1 MTVLEDRPRSP
12 LLAGHQ
18 DIDTA
23 TEQEPS
29 DPIAAPPVEPGLWAV
44 WLSRL
49 GLLATAVVIA
59 VERPGPWLP
68 AAAFAF
74 ALGLAW
80 AAGWRGRQL
89 RNIAFALA
97 VFTSGVNYLSWR
109 LTVIAIGGH
118 PLPGWIIG
126 IPLYLAEMHAAI
138 HTMGLHIGLWPRHPP
153 AEPEAFYGR
162 RYVPEERRVN
172 PFAYPVYV
180 FVPTVDEG
188 EEVLRPTL
196 TGILAARDAY
206 LEQHPYTE
214 ITVVVCDD
222 GYVAKKSTV
231 PEMAALCE
239 SLGVRH
245 VVREVGGGAKAGNIN
260 NARHVVGAEGD
271 VLLCIFDADQIPRRD
286 FFLKLIPAFDDPD
299 VGWVQSGQFYGN
311 RTNPVARWADDQQ
324 SLFYRLLC
332 PGKAAHNSAF
342 ICGTNFL
349 MRAEAIDSIGGIPTQ
364 SITEDFA
371 ASIRMA
377 ANWRSVYFTGI
388 LAVGL
393 GPLDLASF
401 FKQQDRWARGTLN
414 IMWDHWR
421 DLLLPAPKGKKGLTA
436 QQRAHYLLATTHY
449 WCGVR
454 DLIFCIAPVL
464 FVLTGISG
472 VRGATATD
480 FLLYFVPYFA
490 LSIAGFWHAAWDLT
504 SWRCIIANYGS
515 FPVLLQAAFRVV
527 IGRKGDF
534 TITPKKRSTLSPW
547 RTAQLHLIVVGFCL
561 VALIKL
567 AVRPGGTAY
576 WLAGFWLLYL
586 CVMSAMHMILVVLDT
601 RQARKERREK
611 ALFGGVVPPQA
622 LIPRPDQHQRRHR
635 PGRRRYTLPKPR
647 TTVAGVAVVG
657 ILLLVLDT
665 STLSARSD
673 PLRLTN
679 AALPEHPY
687 VGVGALATPYGGSG
701 VTAMERQL
709 GFEFDTTARTQEIGD
724 SFDPDWADSI
734 AGHGGVPWLTIVFS
748 DNGKIT
754 LDSALTAIA
763 NGSDDSAISR
773 WAQEIAAYGRPLY
786 LTVLPQADRNY
797 AASSGVANGGIPQ
810 DVPRAWAHIRALFA
824 QAGASNVSWVWTP
837 GDPGDDAVY
846 SPPANQID
854 AVALTLAEFPKTTW
868 VNPAQ
873 QLAAAAKEH
882 PGKQLL
888 LQVAVDGTPAR
899 RAAWLDE
906 LAAAVAARDDVAAV
920 VYQEAGPVDDLSG
933 PDAKPWALA
942 ADPQTLAA
950 FRGLVAAMAGVEN
963 AAPAATTKAG
973 AR

>member
-12 LLAGHQ
+12 LLAGHR
-18 DIDTA
+18 DL
-23 TEQEPS
+23 
-29 DPIAAPPVEPGLWAV
+29 DPAALRQPPDPLGTPPAEPGPWAR

-49 GLLATAVVIA
+49 GLFGAAVIIA

-109 LTVIAIGGH
+109 LTVVAIGGH

-126 IPLYLAEMHAAI
+126 IPLYAAELHAAV
-138 HTMGLHIGLWPRHPP
+138 HTMGLHIGLWPRNPP
-153 AEPEAFYGR
+153 TGPEAFHGR
-162 RYVPEERRVN
+162 RHVPEERRVD
-172 PFAYPVYV
+172 PFGHPVYV

-214 ITVVVCDD
+214 ITIAVCDD

-231 PEMAALCE
+231 PEVDALCE
-239 SLGVRH
+239 ALGVRH

-260 NARHVVGAEGD
+260 HARGVVGAEGD
-271 VLLCIFDADQIPRRD
+271 VLLCIFDADQVPRPD
-286 FFLKLIPAFDDPD
+286 FFLRLIPAFDDPE

-332 PGKAAHNSAF
+332 PGKAAHDSAF

-349 MRAEAIDSIGGIPTQ
+349 MRARAIDSIGGIPTQ

-414 IMWDHWR
+414 IMRDHWR

-454 DLIFCIAPVL
+454 DLIFCVAPVL

-534 TITPKKRSTLSPW
+534 TLTPKRRSTLSPW
-547 RTAQLHLIVVGFCL
+547 RTAQLHLIVVGFCV
-561 VALIKL
+561 VALAKL
-567 AVRPGGTAY
+567 ALRPGGTAY

-586 CVMSAMHMILVVLDT
+586 CLMSAMHMILVVLDS
-601 RQARKERREK
+601 RQARRERREK
-611 ALFGGVVPPQA
+611 ALSGGVAPAQA
-622 LIPRPDQHQRRHR
+622 LIPRPDPHQRRRR
-635 PGRRRYTLPKPR
+635 PARRRRTLPKPR
-647 TTVAGVAVVG
+647 SVLAAAAVTG
-657 ILLLVLDT
+657 TLLLILDT
-665 STLSARSD
+665 SALTAQSE
-673 PLRLTN
+673 PLRLMN
-679 AALPEHPY
+679 AALPAHPY

-701 VTAMERQL
+701 VTAMERAV
-709 GFEFDTTARTQEIGD
+709 GFDFGISARTQEIGD
-724 SFDPDWADSI
+724 AFDVGWADSI
-734 AGHGGVPWLTIVFS
+734 SAHGGVPWLTIVFS
-748 DNGKIT
+748 EDGKTT
-754 LDSALTAIA
+754 LDSGLTAIA
-763 NGSDDSAISR
+763 NGSDDAAIHR

-797 AASSGVANGGIPQ
+797 AVSSGVAGGGIPQ
-810 DVPRAWAHIRALFA
+810 DVPRAWAHIRAVFS
-824 QAGASNVSWVWTP
+824 QAGAANVSWVWTP
-837 GDPGDDAVY
+837 ADPGDDAGF
-846 SPPANQID
+846 SPPAAQID
-854 AVALTLAEFPKTTW
+854 AVALTLAEFPHTVW
-868 VNPAQ
+868 ANPAQ
-873 QLAAAAKEH
+873 QLAAAAKGH

-888 LQVAVDGTPAR
+888 LQVAVDGTPAQ

-906 LAAAVAARDDVAAV
+906 LAAAVAARNDVAAV
-920 VYQEAGPVDDLSG
+920 VYQEAGPVDDPSG
-933 PDAKPWALA
+933 PDAAPWALT

-950 FRGLVAAMAGVEN
+950 FEHLAGESAKVDNRE
-963 AAPAATTKAG
+963 PAATAKVA

>member
-1 MTVLEDRPRSP
+1 MTVLEDRARPKP

-18 DIDTA
+18 DADTGLLPRV
-23 TEQEPS
+23 TD
-29 DPIAAPPVEPGLWAV
+29 DPIAAPPPVVAPWAV
-44 WLSRL
+44 WLSRF
-49 GLLATAVVIA
+49 GLFAVAVVIA

-68 AAAFAF
+68 IAAFAF

-80 AAGWRGRQL
+80 VAGWRGRQL

-109 LTVIAIGGH
+109 FTVIAIGGH

-138 HTMGLHIGLWPRHPP
+138 HTMGLHIGLWPRNPP
-153 AEPEAFYGR
+153 AEPEAYYGR
-162 RYVPEERRVN
+162 RYVPEELRVD
-172 PFAYPVYV
+172 PFRYPVYV

-206 LEQHPYTE
+206 LEEHPYTE

-222 GYVAKKSTV
+222 GFVAKKKTV
-231 PEMAALCE
+231 PEMTALCAE
-239 SLGVRH
+239 LDVLH
-245 VVREVGGGAKAGNIN
+245 VVREIGGGAKAGNVN
-260 NARHVVGAEGD
+260 NARQAVGADGD
-271 VLLCIFDADQIPRRD
+271 VLLCIFDADQIPRED
-286 FFLKLIPAFDDPD
+286 FFLKLIPAFDDPE

-349 MRAEAIDSIGGIPTQ
+349 MRATAIDSIGGIPTG

-377 ANWRSVYFTGI
+377 ASWRSVYFTGI

-454 DLIFCIAPVL
+454 DLIFCIAPIL

-490 LSIAGFWHAAWDLT
+490 LSIAGFWHAAWDIT
-504 SWRCIIANYGS
+504 SWRCIIINYGS

-534 TITPKKRSTLSPW
+534 TLTPKKRGTMSPW
-547 RTAQLHLIVVGFCL
+547 RTAQLHLIVVAGCA
-561 VALIKL
+561 VALVKL
-567 AVRPGGTAY
+567 MLSSGGAAY

-586 CVMSAMHMILVVLDT
+586 CMMSGMHMILVILDS
-601 RQARKERREK
+601 RQARKERREA
-611 ALFGGVVPPQA
+611 ALFGGIAPPQA
-622 LIPRPDQHQRRHR
+622 LIPRPDPHQRRHR
-635 PGRRRYTLPKPR
+635 VKRPARRLPKPR
-647 TTVAGVAVVG
+647 TAFAGIAVGAVM
-657 ILLLVLDT
+657 LFVLDT
-665 STLSARSD
+665 STAGAASD
-673 PLRLTN
+673 PLHLV
-679 AALPEHPY
+679 APAMPAHPY
-687 VGVGALATPYGGSG
+687 VGVGALATPYGGTG
-701 VTAMERQL
+701 VEAIEKQL
-709 GFEFDTTARTQEIGD
+709 GVKFGTTARTQEIGD
-724 SFDPDWADSI
+724 AFDYGWADSI
-734 AGHGGVPWLTIVFS
+734 AANGGVPWLTIVFS
-748 DNGKIT
+748 DNGKAS
-754 LDSALTAIA
+754 LDSSLTAIA
-763 NGSDDSAISR
+763 NGSDDAAITR
-773 WAQEIAAYGRPLY
+773 WAQEIAAYGKPLY
-786 LTVLPQADRNY
+786 LSVLPQADRNY

-810 DVPRAWAHIRALFA
+810 DVPRAWAHIQQLFT
-824 QAGASNVSWVWTP
+824 QAGATNVGWVWTP
-837 GDPGDDAVY
+837 GDPGDDGAY
-846 SPPANQID
+846 SPPPGQIN
-854 AVALTLAEFPKTTW
+854 AVAITMAEFPKTAW
-868 VNPAQ
+868 ANPGTE
-873 QLAAAAKEH
+873 LAAAAKEH

-888 LQVAVDGTPAR
+888 LQVSADGTPAQR
-899 RAAWLDE
+899 VAWLRE
-906 LAAAVAARDDVAAV
+906 LDGSVAARTDVAAV

-933 PDAKPWALA
+933 ADAKPWNLTADKQTVAEFQNLA
-942 ADPQTLAA
+942 A
-950 FRGLVAAMAGVEN
+950 AMGKVRD
-963 AAPAATTKAG
+963 K
-973 AR
+973 

>member
-1 MTVLEDRPRSP
+1 M
-12 LLAGHQ
+12 
-18 DIDTA
+18 DTG
-23 TEQEPS
+23 TFSRLP
-29 DPIAAPPVEPGLWAV
+29 DPISAPPPEVGAWSR
-44 WLSRL
+44 WLGRI

-59 VERPGPWLP
+59 IERPGPWLP

-80 AAGWRGRQL
+80 VAGWRGRQL

-109 LTVIAIGGH
+109 FTVIAIGGH

-126 IPLYLAEMHAAI
+126 IPLYIAEMHAAI
-138 HTMGLHIGLWPRHPP
+138 HTMGLHIGLWPRNPP
-153 AEPEAFYGR
+153 TGPESFYGR
-162 RYVPEERRVN
+162 RYVPPEQRVD
-172 PFAYPVYV
+172 PFRYPVYV

-196 TGILAARDAY
+196 TGIMAARDAY
-206 LEQHPYTE
+206 LEQHPYSE

-222 GYVAKKSTV
+222 GFVAKRPTV
-231 PEMAALCE
+231 PEIAALCE
-239 SLGVRH
+239 SLGAIH

-260 NARHVVGAEGD
+260 NARTAVGAEGD

-286 FFLKLIPAFDDPD
+286 FFLQLIPAFDDPG

-349 MRAEAIDSIGGIPTQ
+349 MRAEAIDSIGGIPTG

-377 ANWRSVYFTGI
+377 ADWRSVYFTGI

-421 DLLLPAPKGKKGLTA
+421 DLLLPAPKGRKGLSA

-490 LSIAGFWHAAWDLT
+490 LSIAGFWHAAWDIT
-504 SWRCIIANYGS
+504 TWRCIIANYGS

-534 TITPKKRSTLSPW
+534 TLTPKRRSTLSPW
-547 RTAQLHLIVVGFCL
+547 RTAQLHLIVVGACL
-561 VALIKL
+561 IAFVKLLI
-567 AVRPGGTAY
+567 RPGGAAY

-586 CVMSAMHMILVVLDT
+586 CLMSGMHMVLVVLDS
-601 RQARKERREK
+601 RQGRKERRER
-611 ALFGGVVPPQA
+611 ALFDTLPAQP
-622 LIPRPDQHQRRHR
+622 LIPRPDPHQRRHHRR
-635 PGRRRYTLPKPR
+635 PVRRLPKPR
-647 TTVAGVAVVG
+647 TAFAGVVVG
-657 ILLLVLDT
+657 GAMLLVLDT
-665 STLSARSD
+665 STMAAQSA
-673 PLRLTN
+673 PLRLAN
-679 AALPEHPY
+679 AQLPAHPY
-687 VGVGALATPYGGSG
+687 IGVGALATPYAGTG
-701 VTAMERQL
+701 VVAMERKLDVQF
-709 GFEFDTTARTQEIGD
+709 GTTARTQEVSD
-724 SFDPDWADSI
+724 AFDYAWADSVS
-734 AGHGGVPWLTIVFS
+734 GHGGVPWLTLVFS
-748 DNGKIT
+748 QNGKTT
-754 LDSALTAIA
+754 LYSSLTAIA
-763 NGSDDSAISR
+763 NGSDDAEITR
-773 WAQEIAAYGRPLY
+773 WAQEIAAYGKPLY

-797 AASSGVANGGIPQ
+797 AASSGVADGGIPQ
-810 DVPRAWAHIRALFA
+810 DIPRAWAHLRALFA
-824 QAGASNVSWVWTP
+824 AAGADNVSWVWTP
-837 GDPGDDAVY
+837 GDPGDDSAY
-846 SPPANQID
+846 APPAAQID
-854 AVALTLAEFPKTTW
+854 AVALTMAEFPKTTW
-868 VNPAQ
+868 ADPAQ
-873 QLAAAAKEH
+873 QLAAAAKQH

-888 LQVAVDGTPAR
+888 LQVAVDGTPAQ
-899 RAAWLDE
+899 RAAWLAK
-906 LAAAVAARDDVAAV
+906 LGAAVAARDDVAAV

-933 PDAKPWALA
+933 KDALPWAIT
-942 ADPQTLAA
+942 ADPQTVAA
-950 FRGLVAAMAGVEN
+950 FQAMAQQLAGVQN
-963 AAPAATTKAG
+963 
-973 AR
+973 R

>member
-1 MTVLEDRPRSP
+1 MDTGVFPVLR
-12 LLAGHQ
+12 
-18 DIDTA
+18 
-23 TEQEPS
+23 
-29 DPIAAPPVEPGLWAV
+29 DPIAAPPREVAPWAV
-44 WLSRL
+44 WLSRIGL
-49 GLLATAVVIA
+49 GAMAVVIA

-68 AAAFAF
+68 VAAFAF

-80 AAGWRGRQL
+80 VAGWRGRQL

-109 LTVIAIGGH
+109 FTVIAIGGH

-138 HTMGLHIGLWPRHPP
+138 HTMGLHIGLWPRNPP

-162 RYVPEERRVN
+162 RYVPEDRRVD
-172 PFAYPVYV
+172 PFRYPVYV

-206 LEQHPYTE
+206 LAEHPYTE

-222 GYVAKKSTV
+222 GFVAKKNTV
-231 PEMAALCE
+231 PEMSALCDE
-239 SLGVRH
+239 LGVLH
-245 VVREVGGGAKAGNIN
+245 VVREIGGGAKAGNIN
-260 NARHVVGAEGD
+260 NARTVVGAEGD
-271 VLLCIFDADQIPRRD
+271 VLLCIFDADQIPRDD

-349 MRAEAIDSIGGIPTQ
+349 MRAKAIDSIGGIPTG

-377 ANWRSVYFTGI
+377 AEWRAVYFTGI

-421 DLLLPAPKGKKGLTA
+421 DLLLPAPKGKKGLNA

-454 DLIFCIAPVL
+454 DLIFCIAPIL

-490 LSIAGFWHAAWDLT
+490 LSIAGFWHAAWDIT
-504 SWRCIIANYGS
+504 SWRCIIINYGS

-534 TITPKKRSTLSPW
+534 TLTPKKRGTMSPW
-547 RTAQLHLIVVGFCL
+547 RTAQLHLIVVAGCA
-561 VALIKL
+561 VALVKL
-567 AVRPGGTAY
+567 LLSSGGAAY

-586 CVMSAMHMILVVLDT
+586 CMMSGMHMILVVLDS
-601 RQARKERREK
+601 RQARKERREL
-611 ALFGGVVPPQA
+611 AEHGGIAPPQA
-622 LIPRPDQHQRRHR
+622 LIPRPDPHQRRHR
-635 PGRRRYTLPKPR
+635 AKRPARRLPKPR
-647 TTVAGVAVVG
+647 TAFAGLIVVG
-657 ILLLVLDT
+657 AMLLVLDT
-665 STLSARSD
+665 STLAAQSA
-673 PLRLTN
+673 PLRLTA

-687 VGVGALATPYGGSG
+687 IGVGALAAPYGGTG
-701 VTAMERQL
+701 VETIENQL
-709 GFEFDTTARTQEIGD
+709 GVDFGTTARTQEIGD
-724 SFDPDWADSI
+724 AFDYGWAASI
-734 AGHGGVPWLTIVFS
+734 AKNGGVPWLTIVFS
-748 DNGKIT
+748 DNGKTT
-754 LDSALTAIA
+754 LYSALTAIA
-763 NGSDDSAISR
+763 NGSDDAAINR
-773 WAQEIAAYGRPLY
+773 WAQEIAAYGKPLY

-797 AASSGVANGGIPQ
+797 AASSVANGGVPQ
-810 DVPRAWAHIRALFA
+810 DVPRAWAHIRQLFTS
-824 QAGASNVSWVWTP
+824 AGATNVSWVWMP
-837 GDPGDDAVY
+837 SDAGNDKAY
-846 SPPANQID
+846 APPASQID
-854 AVALTLAEFPKTTW
+854 AVAITMAEFPKTTW
-868 VNPAQ
+868 ADPAKE
-873 QLAAAAKEH
+873 LAAAAEEH
-882 PGKQLL
+882 PGKQLM
-888 LQVAVDGTPAR
+888 LQVAADGTPAQR
-899 RAAWLDE
+899 VAWLRKLGD
-906 LAAAVAARDDVAAV
+906 AVAARSNVAAV
-920 VYQEAGPVDDLSG
+920 VYQEGGPVDDLTG
-933 PDAKPWALA
+933 KDAQPWALTV
-942 ADPQTLAA
+942 DKQTTAEFQKLAEQ
-950 FRGLVAAMAGVEN
+950 MAKVDN
-963 AAPAATTKAG
+963 K
-973 AR
+973 

>member
-1 MTVLEDRPRSP
+1 MTVLEDRPRPAP
-12 LLAGHQ
+12 LLAGHK
-18 DIDTA
+18 DAETA
-23 TEQEPS
+23 QLS
-29 DPIAAPPVEPGLWAV
+29 AVRDPIAAPPPEVASWAV

-49 GLLATAVVIA
+49 GLFATAVIIA

-109 LTVIAIGGH
+109 FTVIAIGGH

-126 IPLYLAEMHAAI
+126 IPLYAAEMHAAI
-138 HTMGLHIGLWPRHPP
+138 HTMGLHIGLWPRNPP
-153 AEPEAFYGR
+153 AEPEAYYGR
-162 RYVPEERRVN
+162 RFVPEEQRVN
-172 PFAYPVYV
+172 PFQYPIYV

-206 LEQHPYTE
+206 LEQHPYSE
-214 ITVVVCDD
+214 ITIVVCDD
-222 GYVAKKSTV
+222 GFVAKKPTV

-239 SLGVRH
+239 SLGVIH

-260 NARHVVGAEGD
+260 HARTVVGADGD
-271 VLLCIFDADQIPRRD
+271 VLLGIFDADQIPRRD
-286 FFLKLIPAFDDPD
+286 FFLKLVPGFDDPE

-332 PGKAAHNSAF
+332 PGKAAHNAAF

-349 MRAEAIDSIGGIPTQ
+349 MRATAIDSIGGIPTG

-421 DLLLPAPKGKKGLTA
+421 DLLLPAPKGKKGLNA

-454 DLIFCIAPVL
+454 DLIFCIAPTL
-464 FVLTGISG
+464 FILTGISG

-504 SWRCIIANYGS
+504 SWRCIIINYGS

-534 TITPKKRSTLSPW
+534 TLTPKRRSTLSPW
-547 RTAQLHLIVVGFCL
+547 RTAQLHLIVVATCL
-561 VALIKL
+561 LALVKL
-567 AVRPGGTAY
+567 ILRPGGTAY

-586 CVMSAMHMILVVLDT
+586 CMMSGMHMILVILDS
-601 RQARKERREK
+601 RQDRKEQREL
-611 ALFGGVVPPQA
+611 ALFGGAAPPQA
-622 LIPRPDQHQRRHR
+622 LIPRPDPHQRRHR
-635 PGRRRYTLPKPR
+635 RRRPARRLPKPR
-647 TTVAGVAVVG
+647 TAFAGVVVG
-657 ILLLVLDT
+657 GAMLFVLDT
-665 STLSARSD
+665 SAMSAQSD
-673 PLRLTN
+673 PLHLT
-679 AALPEHPY
+679 AASLPAHPF
-687 VGVGALATPYGGSG
+687 VGVGALATPYGGTG
-701 VTAMERQL
+701 VEAIEKQL
-709 GFEFDTTARTQEIGD
+709 GLKFGTTARTQEID
-724 SFDPDWADSI
+724 DAFDYGWADSI
-734 AGHGGVPWLTIVFS
+734 AANGGVPWLTVVFS
-748 DNGKIT
+748 QNGKAS

-763 NGSDDSAISR
+763 NGSDDAAINR
-773 WAQEIAAYGRPLY
+773 WAQEIAAYGKPLY

-797 AASSGVANGGIPQ
+797 SASSGVANGGIPQ
-810 DVPRAWAHIRALFA
+810 DIPRAWAHIRQLFS
-824 QAGASNVSWVWTP
+824 QDGASNVSWVWTP
-837 GDPGDDAVY
+837 GDPGADAAY
-846 SPPANQID
+846 TPPASQID
-854 AVALTLAEFPKTTW
+854 AVALTMAEFPKTTW
-868 VNPAQ
+868 SDPAQ
-873 QLAAAAKEH
+873 LLAAAAKQH
-882 PGKQLL
+882 PGKQLM
-888 LQVAVDGTPAR
+888 LQVSADGTPAQ
-899 RAAWLDE
+899 RAAWLQK
-906 LAAAVAARDDVAAV
+906 LATAVAARDDVAAV

-933 PDAKPWALA
+933 ADAKPWALT
-942 ADPQTLAA
+942 ADAQTLAA
-950 FRGLVAAMAGVEN
+950 FQQLAAEMEQVTN
-963 AAPAATTKAG
+963 
-973 AR
+973 

>member
-1 MTVLEDRPRSP
+1 MTLLEDRPRPAP

-18 DIDTA
+18 DVDGA
-23 TEQEPS
+23 LPAPLP
-29 DPIAAPPVEPGLWAV
+29 DPIAAPAAEVAPWAV

-49 GLLATAVVIA
+49 GLFATAVVIA

-80 AAGWRGRQL
+80 VAGWRGRQL

-109 LTVIAIGGH
+109 FTVIAIGGH

-126 IPLYLAEMHAAI
+126 IPLYAAEMHAAI
-138 HTMGLHIGLWPRHPP
+138 HTMGLHIGLWPRNPP

-172 PFAYPVYV
+172 PFTYPVYV

-222 GYVAKKSTV
+222 GFVAKKKTV
-231 PEMAALCE
+231 PEIAALCE
-239 SLGVRH
+239 ALGVRH
-245 VVREVGGGAKAGNIN
+245 VVREIGGGAKAGNIN
-260 NARHVVGAEGD
+260 NARIEVGAEGD
-271 VLLCIFDADQIPRRD
+271 VLLCIFDCDQIPRRD
-286 FFLKLIPAFDDPD
+286 FFLRLIPAFDDPD

-349 MRAEAIDSIGGIPTQ
+349 MRAKAIDSIGGIPTG

-377 ANWRSVYFTGI
+377 ANWRAVYFTGI

-504 SWRCIIANYGS
+504 SWRCIIINYGS

-534 TITPKKRSTLSPW
+534 TLTPKRRSTMSPW
-547 RTAQLHLIVVGFCL
+547 RTAQLHLIVVGCCL

-567 AVRPGGTAY
+567 LLRPGGTAY

-586 CVMSAMHMILVVLDT
+586 CMMSGMHMILVILDS
-601 RQARKERREK
+601 RQARKERRER
-611 ALFGGVVPPQA
+611 ALFGGAAPPVA
-622 LIPRPDQHQRRHR
+622 LIPRPDPHQRRHR
-635 PGRRRYTLPKPR
+635 GHRPARRLPKPR
-647 TTVAGVAVVG
+647 TAFAGVAVG
-657 ILLLVLDT
+657 GAMLFVLGT
-665 STLSARSD
+665 SSSTSAQSE
-673 PLRLTN
+673 PLHLTA
-679 AALPEHPY
+679 AALPPHPY
-687 VGVGALATPYGGSG
+687 VGVGALATPYGGTG
-701 VTAMERQL
+701 VQALEQQL
-709 GFEFDTTARTQEIGD
+709 GLRFGSTARTQEIGD
-724 SFDPDWADSI
+724 AFDYGWADSI
-734 AGHGGVPWLTIVFS
+734 AANGGVPWLTIVFS
-748 DNGKIT
+748 DNGKAS
-754 LDSALTAIA
+754 LDSSLTAIA
-763 NGSDDSAISR
+763 NGSDDAAIAR
-773 WAQEIAAYGRPLY
+773 WAQEVAAYGKPLY

-810 DVPRAWAHIRALFA
+810 DVPRAWAHIRTLFA
-824 QAGASNVSWVWTP
+824 QAGAANVSWVWTP
-837 GDPGDDAVY
+837 GDPGNDKAY
-846 SPPANQID
+846 TPPADQVD
-854 AVALTLAEFPKTTW
+854 AVALTMAEFPKTTW
-868 VNPAQ
+868 ADPAAL
-873 QLAAAAKEH
+873 LAAAAAEH

-888 LQVAVDGTPAR
+888 LQVAVDGTPAQ
-899 RAAWLDE
+899 RAAWLAK
-906 LAAAVAARDDVAAV
+906 LSAAVAARTDVAAV
-920 VYQEAGPVDDLSG
+920 VYQEAGPVDDLTG
-933 PDAKPWALA
+933 PDAKPWALT
-942 ADPQTLAA
+942 ADKQTVAA
-950 FRGLVAAMAGVEN
+950 FRQLAAAMAGVDN
-963 AAPAATTKAG
+963 
-973 AR
+973 R

>member
-1 MTVLEDRPRSP
+1 MTLLEDRPRPDP

-18 DIDTA
+18 DPDTGLL
-23 TEQEPS
+23 PRIS
-29 DPIAAPPVEPGLWAV
+29 DPGAAPPAEPAAWII
-44 WLSRL
+44 WLTRL

-89 RNIAFALA
+89 RNIAFALS

-109 LTVIAIGGH
+109 FTVIAIGGH

-138 HTMGLHIGLWPRHPP
+138 HTMGLHIGLWPRNRP

-162 RYVPEERRVN
+162 RHVPEERRVN
-172 PFAYPVYV
+172 PFGYPVYV

-196 TGILAARDAY
+196 TGILAARAAY

-214 ITVVVCDD
+214 VTIVVCDD
-222 GYVAKKSTV
+222 GFVAKKPTV
-231 PEMAALCE
+231 PEIGALCE
-239 SLGVRH
+239 ELGVVH
-245 VVREVGGGAKAGNIN
+245 VVREIGGGAKAGNIN
-260 NARHVVGAEGD
+260 HARTVVGAEGD

-286 FFLKLIPAFDDPD
+286 FFLKLIPAFDDPE

-349 MRAEAIDSIGGIPTQ
+349 MRAKAIDSIGGIPTG

-504 SWRCIIANYGS
+504 SWRCIIINYGS

-534 TITPKKRSTLSPW
+534 TLTPKRRSTLSPW
-547 RTAQLHLIVVGFCL
+547 RTAQLHLIVVAFCL
-561 VALIKL
+561 VAIVKL
-567 AVRPGGTAY
+567 VIRPGGTAY

-586 CVMSAMHMILVVLDT
+586 CMMSGMHMVLVVLDS
-601 RQARKERREK
+601 RQARKERRERD
-611 ALFGGVVPPQA
+611 LPGGAPTSSRA
-622 LIPRPDQHQRRHR
+622 LIPRPDPHQRRHR
-635 PGRRRYTLPKPR
+635 AHRMPTRRLPKPR
-647 TTVAGVAVVG
+647 TAVAGLVVAG
-657 ILLLVLDT
+657 SMLFVLDT
-665 STLSARSD
+665 STVAAQTD
-673 PLRLTN
+673 PVRL
-679 AALPEHPY
+679 ADAPLPAHPY
-687 VGVGALATPYGGSG
+687 VGVGALAVPFDGDG
-701 VTAMERQL
+701 VLATEKQL
-709 GFEFDTTARTQEIGD
+709 GMTFGTTARTQEIGD
-724 SFDPDWADSI
+724 AFDSGWADSV
-734 AGHGGVPWLTIVFS
+734 ASNGGVPWLTLVFS
-748 DNGKIT
+748 VNGKRT

-763 NGSDDSAISR
+763 NGSDDAAISR
-773 WAQEIAAYGRPLY
+773 WAGEIAAYGKPLY

-797 AASSGVANGGIPQ
+797 AASSGVAYGGIPE
-810 DVPRAWAHIRALFA
+810 DVPRAWAHIRSLFA
-824 QAGASNVSWVWTP
+824 QAGAANVSWVWTP
-837 GDPGDDAVY
+837 GDPGNDKLY

-868 VNPAQ
+868 AHPVSL
-873 QLAAAAKEH
+873 LAATAKEH
-882 PGKQLL
+882 PGKQLM
-888 LQVAVDGTPAR
+888 LQVAADGPPAR

-906 LAAAVAARDDVAAV
+906 LSTAIAARHDVAAV
-920 VYQEAGPVDDLSG
+920 VYQEAGPVDDLTG
-933 PDAKPWALA
+933 PDAKPWALT

-950 FRGLVAAMAGVEN
+950 FRRLAATMAGVDN
-963 AAPAATTKAG
+963 
-973 AR
+973 R

>member
-1 MTVLEDRPRSP
+1 MTVLEDRPRPKP

-18 DIDTA
+18 DADTGVFA
-23 TEQEPS
+23 LPQP
-29 DPIAAPPVEPGLWAV
+29 DPIGEPPKEVARWAV
-44 WLSRL
+44 WLSRF
-49 GLLATAVVIA
+49 GLFAAAVVIA

-68 AAAFAF
+68 AAAFVF

-80 AAGWRGRQL
+80 VAGWRGRQL

-109 LTVIAIGGH
+109 FTVIAIGGH

-126 IPLYLAEMHAAI
+126 VPLYLAEMHAAI
-138 HTMGLHIGLWPRHPP
+138 HTMGLHIGLWPRNPP
-153 AEPEAFYGR
+153 AEPEAYYGR
-162 RYVPEERRVN
+162 RYVPPERRVD
-172 PFAYPVYV
+172 PFHYPVYV

-196 TGILAARDAY
+196 TGILGARDAY
-206 LEQHPYTE
+206 LEQHPYAE
-214 ITVVVCDD
+214 IVIVVCDD
-222 GYVAKKSTV
+222 GFVAKKDTV
-231 PEMAALCE
+231 PEIGALCE
-239 SLGVRH
+239 ELGVLH
-245 VVREVGGGAKAGNIN
+245 VVREIGGGAKAGNVN
-260 NARHVVGAEGD
+260 HARQVVEAEGD
-271 VLLCIFDADQIPRRD
+271 VLLAIFDADQIPRAD
-286 FFLKLIPAFDDPD
+286 FFLKLIPAFDDPE

-349 MRAEAIDSIGGIPTQ
+349 MRAAAIDSIGGIPTG

-414 IMWDHWR
+414 ILWDHWR

-454 DLIFCIAPVL
+454 DLVFCIAPIL

-490 LSIAGFWHAAWDLT
+490 LSIAGFWHAAWDIT
-504 SWRCIIANYGS
+504 SWRCIIINYGS

-534 TITPKKRSTLSPW
+534 TLTPKKRGTMSPW
-547 RTAQLHLIVVGFCL
+547 RTAQLHFVVVAGCLIAL
-561 VALIKL
+561 VKL
-567 AVRPGGTAY
+567 VLRPGGTAY

-586 CVMSAMHMILVVLDT
+586 CMMSGMHMILVVLDT
-601 RQARKERREK
+601 RQARKERRE
-611 ALFGGVVPPQA
+611 AVQYGGVTLPQS
-622 LIPRPDQHQRRHR
+622 LIPRPDPHQRRHR
-635 PGRRRYTLPKPR
+635 AQRPVSRLPKPR
-647 TTVAGVAVVG
+647 NVVTGVVVGVAV
-657 ILLLVLDT
+657 LLVF
-665 STLSARSD
+665 STDALCAQSA
-673 PLRLTN
+673 PVRLVN
-679 AALPEHPY
+679 AALPAHPY
-687 VGVGALATPYGGSG
+687 IGVGALATPYGGTG
-701 VTAMERQL
+701 VEAIEQQL
-709 GFEFDTTARTQEIGD
+709 DVKFGTTARTQELGD
-724 SFDPDWADSI
+724 AFDYGWADAI
-734 AGHGGVPWLTIVFS
+734 AANGGVPWLTIVFTA
-748 DNGKIT
+748 NGKAT
-754 LDSALTAIA
+754 LDSSLTAIA
-763 NGSDDSAISR
+763 NGSDDASIGR
-773 WAQEIAAYGRPLY
+773 WAAEIAAYGRPLY

-797 AASSGVANGGIPQ
+797 SASSGVAAGGIPQ
-810 DVPRAWAHIRALFA
+810 DVAPAWAHIRQLFTA
-824 QAGASNVSWVWTP
+824 AGATNVSWVWTP
-837 GDPGDDAVY
+837 ADPGADKLY
-846 SPPANQID
+846 SPPASQID
-854 AVALTLAEFPKTTW
+854 AVAITMAEFPKTTW
-868 VNPAQ
+868 ADPAVE
-873 QLAAAAKEH
+873 LAAAAKEH
-882 PGKQLL
+882 PGKPLM
-888 LQVAVDGTPAR
+888 LQVSADGTPAQ
-899 RAAWLDE
+899 RAAWLQQ
-906 LAAAVAARDDVAAV
+906 LGTAVAARDDVAAV

-933 PDAKPWALA
+933 ADAKPWALT
-942 ADPQTLAA
+942 ADQQTVAE
-950 FRGLVAAMAGVEN
+950 FRKL
-963 AAPAATTKAG
+963 AG
-973 AR
+973 ALGKVDDK

>member
-1 MTVLEDRPRSP
+1 MTVLEDRTRPKP

-18 DIDTA
+18 DADTGVL
-23 TEQEPS
+23 PKLR
-29 DPIAAPPVEPGLWAV
+29 DPIAAPPPVVAPWAV
-44 WLSRL
+44 WLSRF
-49 GLLATAVVIA
+49 GLFAVAVVIA

-68 AAAFAF
+68 IAAFAF

-80 AAGWRGRQL
+80 VAGWRGRQL

-109 LTVIAIGGH
+109 FTVIAIGGH

-138 HTMGLHIGLWPRHPP
+138 HTMGLHIGLWPRNPP
-153 AEPEAFYGR
+153 AEPEAYYGR
-162 RYVPEERRVN
+162 RYVPEELLVD
-172 PFAYPVYV
+172 PFRYPIYV

-206 LEQHPYTE
+206 LEEHPYTE
-214 ITVVVCDD
+214 ITIVVCDD
-222 GYVAKKSTV
+222 GFVAKKSTV
-231 PEMAALCE
+231 PEMTALCAE
-239 SLGVRH
+239 LGVLH
-245 VVREVGGGAKAGNIN
+245 VVREIGGGAKAGNVN
-260 NARHVVGAEGD
+260 HAREAVGADGD
-271 VLLCIFDADQIPRRD
+271 VLLCIFDADQIPRDD
-286 FFLKLIPAFDDPD
+286 FFLKLVPGFDDPE

-349 MRAEAIDSIGGIPTQ
+349 MRATAIDSIGGIPTG

-421 DLLLPAPKGKKGLTA
+421 DLLLPAPKGKKGLNA

-454 DLIFCIAPVL
+454 DLIFCIAPIL

-480 FLLYFVPYFA
+480 FLMYFVPYFA
-490 LSIAGFWHAAWDLT
+490 LSIAGFWHAAWDIT
-504 SWRCIIANYGS
+504 SWRCIIINYGS

-534 TITPKKRSTLSPW
+534 TLTPKKRGTMSPW
-547 RTAQLHLIVVGFCL
+547 RTAQLHLIVVTGCL
-561 VALIKL
+561 VALVKL
-567 AVRPGGTAY
+567 MLSSGGAAY

-586 CVMSAMHMILVVLDT
+586 CMMSGMHMILVVLDS
-601 RQARKERREK
+601 RQARKERRET
-611 ALFGGVVPPQA
+611 ALLGGMTPPQA
-622 LIPRPDQHQRRHR
+622 LIPRPDPHQRRHHARR
-635 PGRRRYTLPKPR
+635 PARRLPKPR
-647 TTVAGVAVVG
+647 TAFAGIAVG
-657 ILLLVLDT
+657 AAMLFVLDT
-665 STLSARSD
+665 SSVSAATAQ
-673 PLRLTN
+673 PHLV
-679 AALPEHPY
+679 APALPAHPY
-687 VGVGALATPYGGSG
+687 VGVGALATPYGGTG
-701 VTAMERQL
+701 VEAIEQQL
-709 GFEFDTTARTQEIGD
+709 GVKFGTTARTQEIGD
-724 SFDPDWADSI
+724 AFDYGWADSI
-734 AGHGGVPWLTIVFS
+734 AANGGVPWLTIVFS
-748 DNGKIT
+748 DNGRAT
-754 LDSALTAIA
+754 LDSSLTAIA
-763 NGSDDSAISR
+763 NGSDDPAITR
-773 WAQEIAAYGRPLY
+773 WAQEVAAYGKPLY

-810 DVPRAWAHIRALFA
+810 DVPRAWAHIQQLFA
-824 QAGASNVSWVWTP
+824 QAGALNVTWVWTP
-837 GDPGDDAVY
+837 GDPGADAAY
-846 SPPANQID
+846 SPPADQVD
-854 AVALTLAEFPKTTW
+854 AVAITMAEFPKTTW
-868 VNPAQ
+868 ADPAAE
-873 QLAAAAKEH
+873 LAAAAKEH

-888 LQVAVDGTPAR
+888 LQVSADGTPAQR
-899 RAAWLDE
+899 VAWLQRLD
-906 LAAAVAARDDVAAV
+906 AAVAARTDVAAV

-933 PDAKPWALA
+933 AAAKPWNLTADKQTVAEFRELA
-942 ADPQTLAA
+942 
-950 FRGLVAAMAGVEN
+950 VAMGKVDD
-963 AAPAATTKAG
+963 K
-973 AR
+973 

>member
-1 MTVLEDRPRSP
+1 MTVLEDRPRPKP

-18 DIDTA
+18 DADTGMLPIIA
-23 TEQEPS
+23 PD
-29 DPIAAPPVEPGLWAV
+29 DPIAAPATEVAQWALWFSRIGLFAV
-44 WLSRL
+44 
-49 GLLATAVVIA
+49 AVVIA

-80 AAGWRGRQL
+80 VAGWRGRQL

-109 LTVIAIGGH
+109 FTVIAIGGH

-138 HTMGLHIGLWPRHPP
+138 HTMGLHIGLWPRNPP
-153 AEPEAFYGR
+153 AEPEAYYGR
-162 RYVPEERRVN
+162 RFVPEELRVD
-172 PFAYPVYV
+172 PFRYPVYV

-196 TGILAARDAY
+196 TGIRAARDAY
-206 LEQHPYTE
+206 LAQHPYTD
-214 ITVVVCDD
+214 IVVVVCDD
-222 GYVAKKSTV
+222 GYVAKRDTV
-231 PEMAALCE
+231 PEISALCE
-239 SLGVRH
+239 EFGVLH
-245 VVREVGGGAKAGNIN
+245 VVRTIGGGAKAGNIN
-260 NARHVVGAEGD
+260 NARTAVGAEGD
-271 VLLCIFDADQIPRRD
+271 VLLCIFDCDQIPRED
-286 FFLKLIPAFDDPD
+286 FFLKLIPGFDDPD

-311 RTNPVARWADDQQ
+311 RKNPVARWADDQQ

-332 PGKAAHNSAF
+332 PGKAAHNAAF

-349 MRAEAIDSIGGIPTQ
+349 MRATAIDSIGGIPTG

-414 IMWDHWR
+414 ILWDHWR

-454 DLIFCIAPVL
+454 DLIFCIAPIL

-490 LSIAGFWHAAWDLT
+490 LSIAGFWHAAWDIT
-504 SWRCIIANYGS
+504 SWRCIIINYGS

-534 TITPKKRSTLSPW
+534 TLTPKKRGTMSPW
-547 RTAQLHLIVVGFCL
+547 RTAQLHLIVVAGCL
-561 VALIKL
+561 VAMVKL
-567 AVRPGGTAY
+567 ALRPGGSAY

-586 CVMSAMHMILVVLDT
+586 CVMSGMHMILVVLDT
-601 RQARKERREK
+601 RQARQERRE
-611 ALFGGVVPPQA
+611 AELHGGEVPLEA

-635 PGRRRYTLPKPR
+635 TPRPARRLPKPR
-647 TTVAGVAVVG
+647 TAFAGVVVG
-657 ILLLVLDT
+657 GAMLFVLDT
-665 STLSARSD
+665 SAVSASSA
-673 PLRLTN
+673 PLHLTA
-679 AALPEHPY
+679 AALPAHPY
-687 VGVGALATPYGGSG
+687 IGVGALATPYGGTGVEAIEKQLG
-701 VTAMERQL
+701 VT
-709 GFEFDTTARTQEIGD
+709 FETTARTQEIGD
-724 SFDPDWADSI
+724 SFDYGWADSI
-734 AGHGGVPWLTIVFS
+734 AANGGVPWLTIVFS
-748 DNGKIT
+748 NNGKASLT
-754 LDSALTAIA
+754 SALTAIA
-763 NGSDDSAISR
+763 NGSDDNQINT
-773 WAQEIAAYGRPLY
+773 WAREIAAYGRPLY
-786 LTVLPQADRNY
+786 LTVLPQTDRNY
-797 AASSGVANGGIPQ
+797 SASSGVANGGIPQ
-810 DVPRAWAHIRALFA
+810 DVPRAWARIRNLFT
-824 QAGASNVSWVWTP
+824 QAGATNVSWVWTP
-837 GDPGDDAVY
+837 ADPGDDQLY
-846 SPPANQID
+846 TPPASQVD

-868 VNPAQ
+868 VDPAKE
-873 QLAAAAKEH
+873 LAAAAARH
-882 PGKQLL
+882 PGKQLM
-888 LQVAVDGTPAR
+888 LQVSLDGTPAQR
-899 RAAWLDE
+899 VAWLKK
-906 LAAAVAARDDVAAV
+906 LQVAVAARDDVAAV
-920 VYQEAGPVDDLSG
+920 VYQEAGPVSDLTG
-933 PDAKPWALA
+933 KDAKPWALT
-942 ADPQTLAA
+942 ADKQTVAQFQNLAA
-950 FRGLVAAMAGVEN
+950 AM
-963 AAPAATTKAG
+963 TKVG
-973 AR
+973 NR

>member
-1 MTVLEDRPRSP
+1 MTVLEDRARPRP
-12 LLAGHQ
+12 LLRGHV
-18 DIDTA
+18 DMDTG
-23 TEQEPS
+23 TFPKLP
-29 DPIAAPPVEPGLWAV
+29 DPISAPPPEVGPWSR
-44 WLSRL
+44 WLSRA
-49 GLLATAVVIA
+49 GLAAAAVVIA
-59 VERPGPWLP
+59 IERPGPWLP

-74 ALGLAW
+74 GLGLAW

-89 RNIAFALA
+89 RNIAFFLA

-109 LTVIAIGGH
+109 FTVIAIGGH

-126 IPLYLAEMHAAI
+126 IPLYLAETHAAV
-138 HTMGLHIGLWPRHPP
+138 HTMGLHIGLWPRNPP

-162 RYVPEERRVN
+162 RYVPPEQRVD
-172 PFAYPVYV
+172 PFRYPVYV

-196 TGILAARDAY
+196 TGIMAARDAY
-206 LEQHPYTE
+206 LQQHPYTE

-222 GYVAKKSTV
+222 GFVAKKSTV
-231 PEMAALCE
+231 PEIEALCE
-239 SLGVRH
+239 ALGVRH

-260 NARHVVGAEGD
+260 NARTVVGAEGD

-286 FFLKLIPAFDDPD
+286 FFLELIPAFDDPE

-311 RTNPVARWADDQQ
+311 RENPVARWADDQQ

-349 MRAEAIDSIGGIPTQ
+349 MRAEAIDSIGGIPTG

-377 ANWRSVYFTGI
+377 AEWRAVYFTGI

-421 DLLLPAPKGKKGLTA
+421 DLLLPAPKGRKGLSA

-490 LSIAGFWHAAWDLT
+490 LSIAGFWHAAWDIT

-534 TITPKKRSTLSPW
+534 TLTPKRRSTLSPW
-547 RTAQLHLIVVGFCL
+547 RTAQLHLIVVGFCVISL
-561 VALIKL
+561 VKL
-567 AVRPGGTAY
+567 VIRPGGSAY

-586 CVMSAMHMILVVLDT
+586 CLMSGMHMILVVLDS
-601 RQARKERREK
+601 RQGRRERRER
-611 ALFGGVVPPQA
+611 ALFGTLPAQP
-622 LIPRPDQHQRRHR
+622 LIPRPDPHQRRHHRR
-635 PGRRRYTLPKPR
+635 PVRRLPKPR
-647 TTVAGVAVVG
+647 TAFAGVVVG
-657 ILLLVLDT
+657 GAMLFALDT
-665 STLSARSD
+665 STMPAQSA
-673 PLRLTN
+673 PLHL
-679 AALPEHPY
+679 ADAPLPAHPY
-687 VGVGALATPYGGSG
+687 VGVGALAAPYAGAG
-701 VTAMERQL
+701 VVALEQQL
-709 GFEFDTTARTQEIGD
+709 GIEFGTTARTQEISD
-724 SFDPDWADSI
+724 AFDYAWADSVSD
-734 AGHGGVPWLTIVFS
+734 HRGVPWLTLVFS
-748 DNGKIT
+748 QNGKAT

-763 NGSDDSAISR
+763 NGTDDAAITR

-797 AASSGVANGGIPQ
+797 AASSGVADGGIPQ
-810 DVPRAWAHIRALFA
+810 DIPRAWAHVRALFQA
-824 QAGASNVSWVWTP
+824 AGATNVSWVWTP
-837 GDPGDDAVY
+837 GDPGHDAAY
-846 SPPANQID
+846 APPAGQID
-854 AVALTLAEFPKTTW
+854 AVALTMAEFPKTTW
-868 VNPAQ
+868 ADPAA
-873 QLAAAAKEH
+873 QLAAAAKQH

-888 LQVAVDGTPAR
+888 LQVAVDGTPAQ
-899 RAAWLDE
+899 RAGWLDK
-906 LAAAVAARDDVAAV
+906 LSLAVAAREDVAAV

-933 PDAKPWALA
+933 KDAQPWALT
-942 ADPQTLAA
+942 ADDQTVAA
-950 FRGLVAAMAGVEN
+950 FLALAGQMSEVQN
-963 AAPAATTKAG
+963 
-973 AR
+973 R

>member
-1 MTVLEDRPRSP
+1 MTVLEDRPRPAP

-18 DIDTA
+18 DVDVSRPA
-23 TEQEPS
+23 PPLP
-29 DPIAAPPVEPGLWAV
+29 DPIAAPAKEVAPWAV
-44 WLSRL
+44 WLCRF
-49 GLLATAVVIA
+49 GLFATAVVIA

-80 AAGWRGRQL
+80 VAGWRGRQL

-109 LTVIAIGGH
+109 FTVIAIGGH

-138 HTMGLHIGLWPRHPP
+138 HTMGLHIGLWPRNPP
-153 AEPEAFYGR
+153 AEPEAYYGR
-162 RYVPEERRVN
+162 RYVPEDRRVD
-172 PFAYPVYV
+172 PFRYPVYV

-206 LEQHPYTE
+206 LKEHPYTE

-222 GYVAKKSTV
+222 GFVAKKNTV
-231 PEMAALCE
+231 PEMTALCE
-239 SLGVRH
+239 ELGVVH
-245 VVREVGGGAKAGNIN
+245 IVRTIGGGAKAGNVN
-260 NARHVVGAEGD
+260 NARTEVGADGD
-271 VLLCIFDADQIPRRD
+271 VLLCIFDADQIPRDD

-349 MRAEAIDSIGGIPTQ
+349 MRATAIDSIGGIPTG

-454 DLIFCIAPVL
+454 DLIFCIAPIL

-490 LSIAGFWHAAWDLT
+490 LSIAGFWHAAWDIT
-504 SWRCIIANYGS
+504 SWRCIIINYGS

-534 TITPKKRSTLSPW
+534 TLTPKKRGTMSPW
-547 RTAQLHLIVVGFCL
+547 RTAQLHLIVVAGCIL
-561 VALIKL
+561 ALIKL
-567 AVRPGGTAY
+567 MLSSGGAAY

-586 CVMSAMHMILVVLDT
+586 CMMSGMHMILVILDS
-601 RQARKERREK
+601 RQARKERREL
-611 ALFGGVVPPQA
+611 ALFGGIAPPQA
-622 LIPRPDQHQRRHR
+622 LIPRPDPHQRRHR
-635 PGRRRYTLPKPR
+635 ARRPARRLPKPR
-647 TTVAGVAVVG
+647 TALAGVAVAAVM
-657 ILLLVLDT
+657 LFVLDT
-665 STLSARSD
+665 STSAAQTE
-673 PLRLTN
+673 PLHLTA
-679 AALPEHPY
+679 AALPAHPY
-687 VGVGALATPYGGSG
+687 VGVGALATPYGGTG
-701 VTAMERQL
+701 VETIEKQL
-709 GFEFDTTARTQEIGD
+709 DVKFGSTARTQEIGD
-724 SFDPDWADSI
+724 AFDYGWADSI
-734 AGHGGVPWLTIVFS
+734 AANGGVPWLTIVFS
-748 DNGKIT
+748 DNGKSS
-754 LDSALTAIA
+754 LDSSLTAIA
-763 NGSDDSAISR
+763 NGSDDAAINR
-773 WAQEIAAYGRPLY
+773 WAIEVAAYGKPLY

-810 DVPRAWAHIRALFA
+810 DVPRAWAHIRQLFT
-824 QAGASNVSWVWTP
+824 QAGATNVSWVWTP
-837 GDPGDDAVY
+837 GDPGNDAAY

-854 AVALTLAEFPKTTW
+854 AVALTMAEFPKTTW
-868 VNPAQ
+868 ADPAIA
-873 QLAAAAKEH
+873 LAAAAKEH

-888 LQVAVDGTPAR
+888 LQVSADGTPAQR
-899 RAAWLDE
+899 VAWLQK
-906 LAAAVAARDDVAAV
+906 LQAAVAARSDVAAV
-920 VYQEAGPVDDLSG
+920 VYQEAGPVSDLTG
-933 PDAKPWALA
+933 ADAKPWALT
-942 ADPQTLAA
+942 ADKQTVAA
-950 FRGLVAAMAGVEN
+950 FQNLASALGKVDN
-963 AAPAATTKAG
+963 Q
-973 AR
+973 

>member
-1 MTVLEDRPRSP
+1 MTLLEDRPRRAP

-18 DIDTA
+18 DADTGLLPKL
-23 TEQEPS
+23 T
-29 DPIAAPPVEPGLWAV
+29 DPIEAPPVEPAPWAV
-44 WLSRL
+44 WFARF
-49 GLLATAVVIA
+49 GLFATAVVIA

-80 AAGWRGRQL
+80 VAGWRGRQL

-109 LTVIAIGGH
+109 FTVIAIGGH

-126 IPLYLAEMHAAI
+126 IPLYAAEMHAAI
-138 HTMGLHIGLWPRHPP
+138 HTMGLHIGLWPRNPP

-172 PFAYPVYV
+172 PFTYPVYV

-188 EEVLRPTL
+188 EDVLRPTL

-222 GYVAKKSTV
+222 GFVAKKTTV
-231 PEMAALCE
+231 PEIAALCE
-239 SLGVRH
+239 SLGVTH
-245 VVREVGGGAKAGNIN
+245 VVREIGGGAKAGNIN
-260 NARHVVGAEGD
+260 NARTVVGAEGD
-271 VLLCIFDADQIPRRD
+271 VLLCIFDCDQIPRRD
-286 FFLKLIPAFDDPD
+286 FFLQLIPAFDDPD

-349 MRAEAIDSIGGIPTQ
+349 MRAKAIDSIGGIPTG

-377 ANWRSVYFTGI
+377 ADWRAVYFTGI

-504 SWRCIIANYGS
+504 SWRCIIINYGS

-534 TITPKKRSTLSPW
+534 TLTPKKRGTMSPW
-547 RTAQLHLIVVGFCL
+547 RTAQLHLIVVACCL
-561 VALIKL
+561 VAIVKL
-567 AVRPGGTAY
+567 SVSQGGAAY

-586 CVMSAMHMILVVLDT
+586 CMMSGMHMILVMLDS
-601 RQARKERREK
+601 RQARRERREQ
-611 ALFGGVVPPQA
+611 ALFGGIAPAQA
-622 LIPRPDQHQRRHR
+622 LIPRPDPHQRRHR
-635 PGRRRYTLPKPR
+635 ARRPARRLPKPR
-647 TTVAGVAVVG
+647 TVFAGLVVG
-657 ILLLVLDT
+657 GAMLFVLDT
-665 STLSARSD
+665 STVAAQSD
-673 PLRLTN
+673 PVHLVD
-679 AALPEHPY
+679 AAMPQHPY
-687 VGVGALATPYGGSG
+687 VGVGALATPYGGTG
-701 VTAMERQL
+701 VTAMEKQVSVTF
-709 GFEFDTTARTQEIGD
+709 GTTARTQEIGD
-724 SFDPDWADSI
+724 AFDYGWADSI
-734 AGHGGVPWLTIVFS
+734 AANEGVPWLTVVFS
-748 DNGKIT
+748 DNGKAT
-754 LDSALTAIA
+754 LNSALTAIA
-763 NGSDDSAISR
+763 NGTDDAAITR
-773 WAQEIAAYGRPLY
+773 WAQEIAAYGKPVY

-797 AASSGVANGGIPQ
+797 AASSGVANGGIPA
-810 DVPRAWAHIRALFA
+810 DVPRAWAHIRGLFT
-824 QAGASNVSWVWTP
+824 QAGAANVSWVWTP
-837 GDPGDDAVY
+837 GDAGNDKAY
-846 SPPANQID
+846 APPANQID
-854 AVALTLAEFPKTTW
+854 AVALTMAEFPKTTW
-868 VNPAQ
+868 ADPAKL
-873 QLAAAAKEH
+873 LAAAALAH

-888 LQVAVDGTPAR
+888 LQVAADGTPAQ
-899 RAAWLDE
+899 RAAWLDK
-906 LAAAVAARDDVAAV
+906 LSDAVAARDDVAAV
-920 VYQEAGPVDDLSG
+920 VYQEAGPVDDLTG
-933 PDAKPWALA
+933 ADAKPWALT
-942 ADPQTLAA
+942 ADQLTLTA
-950 FRGLVAAMAGVEN
+950 FQNLAHAMSGVEN
-963 AAPAATTKAG
+963 
-973 AR
+973 R

>member
-1 MTVLEDRPRSP
+1 MLP
-12 LLAGHQ
+12 LVVPDPVAAP
-18 DIDTA
+18 A
-23 TEQEPS
+23 TEV
-29 DPIAAPPVEPGLWAV
+29 APWAL

-49 GLLATAVVIA
+49 GLSAVAVVIA

-80 AAGWRGRQL
+80 VAGWRGRQL

-109 LTVIAIGGH
+109 FTVIAIGGH

-126 IPLYLAEMHAAI
+126 IPLYLAELHAAV
-138 HTMGLHIGLWPRHPP
+138 HTMGLHIGLWPRNPP

-162 RYVPEERRVN
+162 RFVPADRRVD
-172 PFAYPVYV
+172 PFRYPVYV

-196 TGILAARDAY
+196 NGILRARDAY
-206 LEQHPYTE
+206 LRQHPYTDM
-214 ITVVVCDD
+214 IIVVCDD

-231 PEMAALCE
+231 PEVSALCVE
-239 SLGVRH
+239 LGVLH
-245 VVREVGGGAKAGNIN
+245 VVREIGGGAKAGNIN
-260 NARHVVGAEGD
+260 HARKVINAEGD
-271 VLLCIFDADQIPRRD
+271 VLLCIFDADQIPRED

-332 PGKAAHNSAF
+332 PGKAAHNSSF

-349 MRAEAIDSIGGIPTQ
+349 MRATAIDSIGGIPTA

-377 ANWRSVYFTGI
+377 ANWRAVYFTGI

-454 DLIFCIAPVL
+454 DLIFCIAPIL

-480 FLLYFVPYFA
+480 FLMYFVPYFV
-490 LSIAGFWHAAWDLT
+490 LSIAGFWHAAWDIT
-504 SWRCIIANYGS
+504 SWRCIIINYGS

-534 TITPKKRSTLSPW
+534 TLTPKRRGTMSPW
-547 RTAQLHLIVVGFCL
+547 RTAQLHLIVVAGCFAAL
-561 VALIKL
+561 VKL
-567 AVRPGGTAY
+567 ALRPGGTAY

-586 CVMSAMHMILVVLDT
+586 CMMSGMHMILVVLDS
-601 RQARKERREK
+601 RQARRERREL
-611 ALFGGVVPPQA
+611 ALHGRHISYQR

-635 PGRRRYTLPKPR
+635 TPRPHRQRPKPH
-647 TTVAGVAVVG
+647 TVAAGLVVG
-657 ILLLVLDT
+657 GAMLFVLDT
-665 STLSARSD
+665 STITAQSD
-673 PLRLTN
+673 PLHL
-679 AALPEHPY
+679 AAASMPAHPY
-687 VGVGALATPYGGSG
+687 IGVGALATPYGGTG
-701 VTAMERQL
+701 VAAIEKQL
-709 GFEFDTTARTQEIGD
+709 GVKFGTTARTQEIGD
-724 SFDPDWADSI
+724 SFDYGWADAI
-734 AGHGGVPWLTIVFS
+734 TANGGVPWLTIVFS
-748 DNGKIT
+748 DNGKASLT
-754 LDSALTAIA
+754 SSLTAIA
-763 NGSDDSAISR
+763 NGTDDAAIST
-773 WAQEIAAYGRPLY
+773 WAREIAAYGRPLY

-810 DVPRAWAHIRALFA
+810 DVPRAWAHIRELFA
-824 QAGASNVSWVWTP
+824 QADARNVSWVWTP
-837 GDPGDDAVY
+837 ADPSNDQLY
-846 SPPANQID
+846 TPPASQID
-854 AVALTLAEFPKTTW
+854 AVALTMAEFPKTTW
-868 VNPAQ
+868 ADPAKE
-873 QLAAAAKEH
+873 LAAAAKRH
-882 PGKQLL
+882 PGKQLM
-888 LQVAVDGTPAR
+888 LQVSLDGTPGR
-899 RAAWLDE
+899 RVAWLQK
-906 LAAAVAARDDVAAV
+906 LQAAIKARTDVAAV
-920 VYQEAGPVDDLSG
+920 VYQEAGPVSDLTG
-933 PDAKPWALA
+933 KDAKPWALTADKQTA
-942 ADPQTLAA
+942 AEFRKLA
-950 FRGLVAAMAGVEN
+950 AAMAKVDD
-963 AAPAATTKAG
+963 K
-973 AR
+973 

>member
-1 MTVLEDRPRSP
+1 MTVLEDRPRPKP

-18 DIDTA
+18 DADTGVL
-23 TEQEPS
+23 PVVLP
-29 DPIAAPPVEPGLWAV
+29 DPIAAPATEVAPWAV
-44 WLSRL
+44 WLSRF
-49 GLLATAVVIA
+49 GLFAVAVVIA

-109 LTVIAIGGH
+109 FTVIAIGGH

-138 HTMGLHIGLWPRHPP
+138 HTMGLHIGLWPRNPP

-162 RYVPEERRVN
+162 RFVPEERRVD
-172 PFAYPVYV
+172 PFRYPVYV

-196 TGILAARDAY
+196 RGIVAAREAY
-206 LEQHPYTE
+206 LAQHPHTD
-214 ITVVVCDD
+214 IVIVVCDD
-222 GYVAKKSTV
+222 GYVAKKDTV
-231 PEMAALCE
+231 VEISALCE
-239 SLGVRH
+239 EFGVLH
-245 VVREVGGGAKAGNIN
+245 VVRDIGGGAKAGNIN
-260 NARHVVGAEGD
+260 NARTVVGADGD
-271 VLLCIFDADQIPRRD
+271 VLLCIFDCDQIPRED
-286 FFLKLIPAFDDPD
+286 FFLQLIPAFDDPD

-324 SLFYRLLC
+324 SLCYRLLC

-349 MRAEAIDSIGGIPTQ
+349 MRATAIDSIGGIPTG

-377 ANWRSVYFTGI
+377 ANWRAVYYTGI

-454 DLIFCIAPVL
+454 DLIFCIAPIL

-490 LSIAGFWHAAWDLT
+490 LSIAGFWHAAWDIT
-504 SWRCIIANYGS
+504 TWRCIIINYGS

-534 TITPKKRSTLSPW
+534 TLTPKKRGTMSPW
-547 RTAQLHLIVVGFCL
+547 RTAQLHLIVVTGCI
-561 VALIKL
+561 VALVKL
-567 AVRPGGTAY
+567 VLSSGGTAY

-586 CVMSAMHMILVVLDT
+586 CMMSGMHMILVVLDT
-601 RQARKERREK
+601 RQARKERREL
-611 ALFGGVVPPQA
+611 ALHGGPLSA
-622 LIPRPDQHQRRHR
+622 ESLIPKPDQHQRRHR
-635 PGRRRYTLPKPR
+635 VRRPARRLPKAR
-647 TTVAGVAVVG
+647 TAFAGLVVG
-657 ILLLVLDT
+657 GAMLFVLDT
-665 STLSARSD
+665 STPPAQSA
-673 PLRLTN
+673 PVHLAA
-679 AALPEHPY
+679 AALPAHPY
-687 VGVGALATPYGGSG
+687 IGVGALATPYGGTG
-701 VTAMERQL
+701 VQAIEKQL
-709 GFEFDTTARTQEIGD
+709 GVAFGTTARTQEIGD
-724 SFDPDWADSI
+724 SFDYGWADAI
-734 AGHGGVPWLTIVFS
+734 AANGGVPWLTIVYS
-748 DNGKIT
+748 DNGKASLT
-754 LDSALTAIA
+754 SALTAIA
-763 NGSDDSAISR
+763 NGSDDDQISA
-773 WAQEIAAYGRPLY
+773 WARQIAAYGRPLY

-810 DVPRAWAHIRALFA
+810 DVPRAWAHIRQLFT
-824 QAGASNVSWVWTP
+824 QSGATNVSWVWTP
-837 GDPGDDAVY
+837 GDPGGDKAY
-846 SPPANQID
+846 SPSANQID
-854 AVALTLAEFPKTTW
+854 AVALTMAEF
-868 VNPAQ
+868 
-873 QLAAAAKEH
+873 

-888 LQVAVDGTPAR
+888 LQVSLNGTPAER
-899 RAAWLDE
+899 VAWLRK
-906 LAAAVAARDDVAAV
+906 LQLAVAARDDVAAV
-920 VYQEAGPVDDLSG
+920 VYQEAGPVSDLTG
-933 PDAKPWALA
+933 KDAKPWALT
-942 ADPQTLAA
+942 ADKQTVAQFRKLA
-950 FRGLVAAMAGVEN
+950 AAMAKVDN
-963 AAPAATTKAG
+963 
-973 AR
+973 R